1 MINNRAINVGMS
13 VDFRSW
19 REQLAQVAAGS
30 KDALHETINKQSF
43 YVAVEAKEKTPTT
56 NRATIERELNVVGYN
71 LEFGKRGK
79 VLNRRKQGASK
90 NAIFGSKLI
99 HLIINRRRGRQKEKG
114 LYGPAMRDATNK
126 FMAARFRSVGT
137 LKAGW
142 NRAIN
147 MLGNAVGFKADRKR
161 PGESSFV
168 RGVSQVKLAKPG
180 WNPECR
186 ITYNVNSFD
195 KKHTPYIDRRIGA
208 ALSGA
213 LVSQAKFMAKRL
225 REGLVTGIKKKLKPA
240 PMTRSQAVAEIQRVM
255 AGK

>member
-43 YVAVEAKEKTPTT
+43 YVAVEAKEKTPITS
-56 NRATIERELNVVGYN
+56 RATIERDLNITGYT

-79 VLNRRKQGASK
+79 ILNRRRQGSSK
-90 NAIFGSKLI
+90 NAILGTKSVYLLINWKRGKL
-99 HLIINRRRGRQKEKG
+99 NMKG
-114 LYGPAMRDATNK
+114 LYGAAMRDAVPK
-126 FMAARFRSVGT
+126 FIASRLRSVGT

-142 NRAIN
+142 NRAISK
-147 MLGNAVGFKADRKR
+147 LGNAVGFKADRKR

-168 RGVSQVKLAKPG
+168 RGISQVKLAKPG

-240 PMTRSQAVAEIQRVM
+240 PMTRGQALAEIQRVM